1 MEVAGYRLRER
12 KKKGPER
19 LLPLFWYQL
28 PDDVLRELWRYT
40 GRQRHR
46 YGLRSGSGSGSWLW
60 LRLPCPRVV
69 AVVLGY
75 SQRCNSCR

>member
-46 YGLRSGSGSGSWLW
+46 YGLRSGSGSGSGSGSVSEGSGGGSWLQ
-60 LRLPCPRVV
+60 
-69 AVVLGY
+69 
-75 SQRCNSCR
+75 SKM

>member
-46 YGLRSGSGSGSWLW
+46 YGLVLAERSRSQTRDSGGSVGG
-60 LRLPCPRVV
+60 
-69 AVVLGY
+69 LGADT
-75 SQRCNSCR
+75 SQ